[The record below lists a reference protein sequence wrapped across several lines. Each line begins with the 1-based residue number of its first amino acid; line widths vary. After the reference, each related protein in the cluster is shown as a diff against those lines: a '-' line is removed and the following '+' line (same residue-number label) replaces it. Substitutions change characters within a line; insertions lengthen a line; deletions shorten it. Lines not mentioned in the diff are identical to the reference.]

1 MEENGERKEA
11 RNEVVGADI
20 AGLWSLVLCQPLF
33 PADPPRVAE
42 VQSGKPGAQ
51 GRVGNL
57 FYERLS
63 CLLFYRSRP
72 PPPFSP
78 VAHAIASGYRPFLGS
93 VGEKKDETRLNELAP
108 SEKERADYL
117 RGVKG
122 REFWIFGN
130 RTAFRE
136 KKVELLFE
144 GRKFTWEGNSPI
156 RVTSLSG
163 EWNGI
168 HVVRFNAS
176 VKMKIVCDREILKI
190 RFQLKIFSVVNCL
203 FMKN

>member
-1 MEENGERKEA
+1 M
-11 RNEVVGADI
+11 VGADI

-42 VQSGKPGAQ
+42 VQSGKPGAHGA

-93 VGEKKDETRLNELAP
+93 VDERKDETRLNELVP

-117 RGVKG
+117 RGRVKG
-122 REFWIFGN
+122 REFWIFRN
-130 RTAFRE
+130 RISF
-136 KKVELLFE
+136 
-144 GRKFTWEGNSPI
+144 
-156 RVTSLSG
+156 
-163 EWNGI
+163 
-168 HVVRFNAS
+168 
-176 VKMKIVCDREILKI
+176 
-190 RFQLKIFSVVNCL
+190 
-203 FMKN
+203 